1 MVRPPSSGRH
11 SPCFPIGKMSVEEG
25 DSGLDRV
32 IEKLATSDKVTL
44 TVERQPEGKMHATSS
59 SWEHEKVLFR
69 TEVLEV
75 RCVEGRLH
83 VSRKVR
89 RPDTWDRPVPAYD
102 PYGPGVEDEED
113 VTGYADEIAEGHE

>member
-1 MVRPPSSGRH
+1 VVVKRVVGHLWRAVQRPAIFVGNS
-11 SPCFPIGKMSVEEG
+11 KMSVQDG
-25 DSGLDRV
+25 TFRLDRV

-44 TVERQPEGKMHATSS
+44 VVERLQDGKMRVTSN

-89 RPDTWDRPVPAYD
+89 RPDTWDPPVE
-102 PYGPGVEDEED
+102 VL
-113 VTGYADEIAEGHE
+113 